1 MARNSDALNGFLDPG
16 CKIRGDLEFESS
28 FRLDGTVEGVVRSA
42 AELLI
47 GESGTVEGEI
57 EVGRCV
63 VGGTVRG
70 TIRAA
75 QGVQLLA
82 TARVWADIHA
92 PTLVMAEGAFLE
104 GQVAMEK
111 VTPKRGAGPREV
123 KTSSAATS

>member
-16 CKIRGDLEFESS
+16 CTIRGDLEFESS
-28 FRLDGTVEGVVRSA
+28 FRLDGKVEGVVRSA

-57 EVGRCV
+57 EVARCV

-70 TIRAA
+70 TIRASG
-75 QGVQLLA
+75 GVQLLS
-82 TARVWADIHA
+82 TAKVWADIHS
-92 PTLVMAEGAFLE
+92 PTLVMEEGAYLE

-111 VTPKRGAGPREV
+111 PVQKPGADQGGIR
-123 KTSSAATS
+123 SSKAAKS